1 MPVSRLDHYSIR
13 TARLADTERFY
24 TEVLGLTVG
33 PRPAFDFP
41 GAWLYQGNVAVV
53 HVIGIDPSD
62 ASGLKGYLGDKGMD
76 SAPGTGTLGTGTID
90 HVAFIGAD
98 VAAMRDR
105 FRAAGV
111 PFRDRLVPT
120 LNLEQVFLE
129 DPNGVT
135 IELNFPTTGV

>member
-1 MPVSRLDHYSIR
+1 MPVNRLDHYSIR

-24 TEVLGLTVG
+24 TEVLGFTVG
-33 PRPAFDFP
+33 PRPKFDFP
-41 GAWLYQGNVAVV
+41 GVWLYQDNVAVV

-62 ASGLKGYLGDKGMD
+62 TSGLKEYLGDKGMD
-76 SAPGTGTLGTGTID
+76 SAPGTGTID
-90 HVAFIGAD
+90 HVAFTGTGVEAL
-98 VAAMRDR
+98 RNR

-111 PFRDRLVPT
+111 PFRDRLVPS

-135 IELNFPTTGV
+135 IELNFPTMA